1 MYTLATPMKAV
12 RGRGGRLAATLSIG
26 RQLLALFALLS
37 LTVDA
42 QGAAARF
49 QARANEQSPAASPLQ
64 AAARALNA
72 GRFEQVDTLLRNN
85 HDPQAIA
92 LRARADI
99 QRGRYAEAEKI
110 LAAATAEAPAS
121 DAALE
126 LGLLQWRLGRRD
138 AASTTLEGV
147 LTRAEAETAA
157 DYVRSGIAA
166 RALGQFEDAN
176 AYFREAAAL
185 SPDDVGMNTA
195 WGELFLEKY
204 NKQDAARSFQAAL
217 RIDAEWVPARLGLAR
232 TVVDENPPMA
242 RTLVE
247 RALAT
252 NPNSVPA
259 HLLMAELALD
269 DGKRAEARASIQ
281 KALTINPQSLEAR
294 ALTAAIEFLE
304 GHGDVFLATVGEVL
318 KVNPLYGEVYRVA
331 GDHAARNYR
340 FDEAAELTRRAI
352 AVDRENP
359 RAWAELGMHLLRT
372 GDEPGARRALE
383 TAFKADPYDVV
394 TYNLLSLLDTLEK
407 FETIT
412 DGAIVMK
419 LHKDEAP
426 ILREYA
432 MPLAKQALDTLSRR
446 YEFRPRGPILI
457 EIFPKHDDFAVRN
470 VGLPGMIGALGAC
483 FGRVVTMDSP
493 KARPPGTFN
502 WGVTLWHEIAH
513 VITLQMS
520 NNRVPRWLTEGIS
533 VFEEK
538 RARPEWGREMEVTF
552 AEALDQGK
560 ILSVKELNSGFSDP
574 RMISLAYYEASLLVD
589 YLVTVHGEP
598 ALRRLLRAYGQ
609 GLENEAAL
617 KEAYGTS
624 IADLQAGFDQYLER
638 NFGRLRRALQAP
650 ELPAQGATSDQLKQL
665 AEANPESYPLHVKL
679 GQALHRDGDAVGAIR
694 ALERAATLVPS
705 ATGPDSP
712 HALIA
717 QIAEEKGDTARAI
730 QALEALAKVDHQ
742 DVETAR
748 RLAAMVAPLG
758 DAARSAQAYER
769 VVALDPF
776 DGMAQTSLGRLALQ
790 RNDGTGAV
798 RAFKVA
804 LAASPADRAAA
815 HFDLAEAYVLSGELP
830 EAKRQAL
837 YALEIAPSFEKAQE
851 LLLKLVDGQ
860 PQ

>member
-1 MYTLATPMKAV
+1 MYTLATPMNAV
-12 RGRGGRLAATLSIG
+12 RRHGGRRAATLSIG
-26 RQLLALFALLS
+26 RRFLAACALLS
-37 LTVDA
+37 LALDA
-42 QGAAARF
+42 TAQTRVA
-49 QARANEQSPAASPLQ
+49 EQSPPASPIQ

-72 GRFEQVDTLLRNN
+72 GRFEQVETLLRNN
-85 HDPQAIA
+85 TDPYAIA

-99 QRGRYAEAEKI
+99 ERGRYAEAEKL
-110 LAAATAEAPAS
+110 LASVVADAPAS
-121 DAALE
+121 EAALE

-147 LTRAEAETAA
+147 LTRGEAETTA
-157 DYVRSGIAA
+157 DYVRAGIAA

-195 WGELFLEKY
+195 WGGLFLEKY

-217 RIDAEWVPARLGLAR
+217 RIEADWVPARLGLAR
-232 TVVDENPPMA
+232 TVLDENPPMA
-242 RTLVE
+242 RSLVE

-259 HLLMAELALD
+259 HLMLAELALD
-269 DGKRAEARASIQ
+269 DGKRDEARASIQ
-281 KALTINPQSLEAR
+281 KALAINPHSLEAR
-294 ALTAAIEFLE
+294 SLTAAIDFLE
-304 GHGDVFLATVGEVL
+304 GRGDVFLATVGEVL
-318 KVNPLYGEVYRVA
+318 KVNPTYGEVYRVA

-352 AVDRENP
+352 AVDRESP

-407 FETIT
+407 FDTIT
-412 DGAIVMK
+412 DGPIVMK
-419 LHKDEAP
+419 LHKDESP

-432 MPLAKQALDTLSRR
+432 MPLAKQALETLSRR

-470 VGLPGMIGALGAC
+470 VGLPGMIGALGTC

-552 AEALDQGK
+552 AQALDQGK
-560 ILSVKELNSGFSDP
+560 ILTVKDLNSGFSDP

-589 YLVTVHGEP
+589 YLVTAHGEP

-617 KEAYGTS
+617 KETYGVS
-624 IADLQAGFDQYLER
+624 MDALQAGFDQYLDR
-638 NFGRLRRALQAP
+638 NFGRLRRALRAP
-650 ELPAQGATSDQLKQL
+650 ELPGQGATTDQLKAL
-665 AEANPESYPLHVKL
+665 AEANPESYPLHVML
-679 GQALHRDGDAVGAIR
+679 GQALHRDGDTVGAIR
-694 ALERAATLVPS
+694 ALERAAALVPS
-705 ATGPDSP
+705 ATGADSP

-717 QIAEEKGDTARAI
+717 EIAEEKGDTARAI
-730 QALEALAKVDHQ
+730 QALEAVTKVDHQ

-748 RLAAMVAPLG
+748 KLAAMVAPLG
-758 DAARSAQAYER
+758 DPARAAQAYER

-776 DGMAQTSLGRLALQ
+776 DGTAQASLGRLALQ
-790 RNDGTGAV
+790 RNDGTAAV

-804 LAASPADRAAA
+804 LAAGPADRAAA
-815 HFDLAEAYVLSGELP
+815 HLDLAEAFVLSGELP
-830 EAKRQAL
+830 EAKKQTL

-860 PQ
+860 P

>member
-1 MYTLATPMKAV
+1 MKAV
-12 RGRGGRLAATLSIG
+12 RERRRRAATLSIG
-26 RQLLALFALLS
+26 RRLLAACALLCALS
-37 LTVDA
+37 PNLSA
-42 QGAAARF
+42 
-49 QARANEQSPAASPLQ
+49 SPADADLHRDNDSAQAQQPSSLQ

-72 GRFEQVDTLLRNN
+72 GRFEQVETLLRNVT
-85 HDPQAIA
+85 DPTGIT

-99 QRGRYAEAEKI
+99 QRGRHAEAEKL
-110 LAAATAEAPAS
+110 LAPVAAEHPAS
-121 DAALE
+121 EAALE
-126 LGLLQWRLGRRD
+126 LGLLQLRLGRRE
-138 AASTTLEGV
+138 AAAKTLEGV
-147 LTRAEAETAA
+147 VTRGEPETTA
-157 DYVRSGIAA
+157 DYVRAAVAA
-166 RALGQFEDAN
+166 RALGLFEEAN
-176 AYFREAAAL
+176 ASFREAAAL
-185 SPDDVGMNTA
+185 SPDDVAMNTA

-217 RIDAEWVPARLGLAR
+217 RIDEEWVPARLGLAR
-232 TVVDENPPMA
+232 TVLDENPPMA
-242 RTLVE
+242 RGLVE

-252 NPNSVPA
+252 NPNSVAA
-259 HLLMAELALD
+259 HLLLAELALD
-269 DGKRAEARASIQ
+269 DGKRADARASIA
-281 KALTINPQSLEAR
+281 KALAINPQSLEAR
-294 ALTAAIEFLE
+294 SLIAAIDFLE
-304 GHGDVFLATVGEVL
+304 GRGDGFLAAVGEIL
-318 KVNPLYGEVYRVA
+318 KVNPSYGEVYRIA

-372 GDEPGARRALE
+372 GDEPGARRALDA
-383 TAFKADPYDVV
+383 AFKADPYDVV
-394 TYNLLSLLDTLEK
+394 TYNLLALLDTLEK
-407 FETIT
+407 FDTIT
-412 DGAIVMK
+412 DGPIVMK

-432 MPLAKQALDTLSRR
+432 MPLAKQALETLSKR

-502 WGVTLWHEIAH
+502 WGATLWHEIAH

-538 RARPEWGREMEVTF
+538 RARPEWGREMEVAF
-552 AEALDQGK
+552 AQALDQGK
-560 ILSVKELNSGFSDP
+560 ILSVKDLNSGFSDP
-574 RMISLAYYEASLLVD
+574 RMISLAYFEASLLVD
-589 YLVTVHGEP
+589 YLVTAHGEP

-617 KEAYGTS
+617 KEAYGVPMD
-624 IADLQAGFDQYLER
+624 ALQAGFDQYLDR
-638 NFGRLRRALQAP
+638 SFGRLRRALRAP
-650 ELPAQGATSDQLKQL
+650 ELPAQGATSDQLKAL
-665 AEANPESYPLHVKL
+665 VEANPESYPLHMML
-679 GQALHRDGDAVGAIR
+679 GQSLHRDGDTVGAIR

-705 ATGPDSP
+705 ATGAESP

-717 QIAEEKGDTARAI
+717 EIAEEKGDTARAI
-730 QALEALAKVDHQ
+730 QALDALAKVDHQ

-748 RLAAMVAPLG
+748 KLASLVAPLG
-758 DAARSAQAYER
+758 DPARAAAAYER

-776 DGMAQTSLGRLALQ
+776 DGAAQTSLGRLALQ
-790 RNDGTGAV
+790 RTDAPAAI

-804 LAASPADRAAA
+804 LATGPSDRAAA
-815 HFDLAEAYVLSGELP
+815 HVDLAEAYMLNGELP
-830 EAKRQAL
+830 DAKKQAL

-860 PQ
+860 P

>member
-12 RGRGGRLAATLSIG
+12 RRQGGRPAATLSIG
-26 RQLLALFALLS
+26 RRLLAACALLS
-37 LTVDA
+37 LAIDA
-42 QGAAARF
+42 QA
-49 QARANEQSPAASPLQ
+49 QSSTPSSIQ
-64 AAARALNA
+64 AAIRALNG
-72 GRFEQVDTLLRNN
+72 GRFEQVDTLLRSQT
-85 HDPQAIA
+85 DPQAIA
-92 LRARADI
+92 LRARAEI
-99 QRGRYAEAEKI
+99 ERGRYAEAEK
-110 LAAATAEAPAS
+110 LLAPAVAQAPTS
-121 DAALE
+121 EAALE

-138 AASTTLEGV
+138 VASTTLEGV
-147 LTRAEAETAA
+147 LTRGEAETTA
-157 DYVRSGIAA
+157 DYVRAGIAA

-232 TVVDENPPMA
+232 TVLDENPPMA
-242 RTLVE
+242 RSLIE

-252 NPNSVPA
+252 NPNSVAA
-259 HLLMAELALD
+259 HLMIAELALD
-269 DGKRAEARASIQ
+269 DAKRDEARASIQ
-281 KALTINPQSLEAR
+281 KALAINPHSLEAR
-294 ALTAAIEFLE
+294 SLTGAIDFLE
-304 GHGDVFLATVGEVL
+304 GRGDAFLATVGAVL
-318 KVNPLYGEVYRVA
+318 KVNPLYGEVYRIA

-412 DGAIVMK
+412 DGPIVMK

-432 MPLAKQALDTLSRR
+432 MPLARQALDTLSRR

-552 AEALDQGK
+552 AQALDEGK
-560 ILSVKELNSGFSDP
+560 ILSVKDLNSGFSDP

-589 YLVTVHGEP
+589 YLVSAHGEP
-598 ALRRLLRAYGQ
+598 SLRRLLRAYGQ

-617 KEAYGTS
+617 KEAYGLS
-624 IADLQAGFDQYLER
+624 IAELQTGFDQYLDR
-638 NFGRLRRALQAP
+638 NFGRLRRALRAP

-665 AEANPESYPLHVKL
+665 AEANPESYPLHIML
-679 GQALHRDGDAVGAIR
+679 GQALHKDGDTVGAIR

-705 ATGPDSP
+705 ATGADSP

-717 QIAEEKGDTARAI
+717 QIAEDKGDTARAI
-730 QALEALAKVDHQ
+730 QALEALTKVDHQ

-748 RLAAMVAPLG
+748 KLAGLVAPLG
-758 DAARSAQAYER
+758 DPVRAAQAYER

-776 DGMAQTSLGRLALQ
+776 DGSAQTHLGRLALQ
-790 RNDGTGAV
+790 RNDGTAAV

-815 HFDLAEAYVLSGELP
+815 HLDLAEAYVLSGELP
-830 EAKRQAL
+830 EAKKQTL
-837 YALEIAPSFEKAQE
+837 YALEIAPSFERAQE
-851 LLLKLVDGQ
+851 LLLKLVEGQ

>member
-1 MYTLATPMKAV
+1 MKAV
-12 RGRGGRLAATLSIG
+12 RGRGGRQAATLSIG
-26 RQLLALFALLS
+26 RRLLTCALLS
-37 LTVDA
+37 LAVHA
-42 QGAAARF
+42 HAS
-49 QARANEQSPAASPLQ
+49 EQSPPESSIQ
-64 AAARALNA
+64 AAAKALNA
-72 GRFEQVDTLLRNN
+72 GRFEQVDSLLRTNN
-85 HDPQAIA
+85 DPQAVA

-99 QRGRYAEAEKI
+99 QRGRYAEAEK
-110 LAAATAEAPAS
+110 LLVPVAADAPAS

-147 LTRAEAETAA
+147 LTRAEAESAA
-157 DYVRSGIAA
+157 DYVRAGIAA
-166 RALGQFEDAN
+166 RTLGQFEDAN

-217 RIDAEWVPARLGLAR
+217 RIDAESVPARLGLAR
-232 TVVDENPPMA
+232 TVLDENPPMA

-252 NPNSVPA
+252 NPNSIPA
-259 HLLMAELALD
+259 HLMLAELALD
-269 DGKRAEARASIQ
+269 DAKRTEARASIQ
-281 KALTINPQSLEAR
+281 KALAINPHSLEAR
-294 ALTAAIEFLE
+294 SLTAAIDFLE
-304 GHGDVFLATVGEVL
+304 GRGDVFLATVGEVL
-318 KVNPLYGEVYRVA
+318 KVNPIYGEVYRVA

-383 TAFKADPYDVV
+383 TAFKADPYDVI

-407 FETIT
+407 FDTIT
-412 DGAIVMK
+412 DGPIVMK
-419 LHKDEAP
+419 LHKDESP

-432 MPLAKQALDTLSRR
+432 MPLAKQALETLSRR

-483 FGRVVTMDSP
+483 FGRVITMDSP

-533 VFEEK
+533 VYEEK

-552 AEALDQGK
+552 AQALDQGK
-560 ILSVKELNSGFSDP
+560 TLSVRDLNSGFSDP
-574 RMISLAYYEASLLVD
+574 RTISLAYYQASLLVD

-617 KEAYGTS
+617 KDAYGAS
-624 IADLQAGFDQYLER
+624 IEELQAGFDQYLDKQ
-638 NFGRLRRALQAP
+638 FGRLRRALRAP

-665 AEANPESYPLHVKL
+665 ADANPESYPLHVML
-679 GQALHRDGDAVGAIR
+679 GQALHRDGDTAGAMR

-705 ATGPDSP
+705 ATGADSP

-742 DVETAR
+742 DVEAAR
-748 RLAAMVAPLG
+748 KLAAMVAPLG
-758 DAARSAQAYER
+758 DPARAAQAYER

-790 RNDGTGAV
+790 RNDGTAAV

-804 LAASPADRAAA
+804 LASGPADRAAA
-815 HFDLAEAYVLSGELP
+815 HLDLAEAFLLSGELP
-830 EAKRQAL
+830 EAKKQTL